1 MIILKNILFQQ
12 VCCKDLWCLETAC
25 PGEPEKV
32 QLLKAGIGNLEISWN
47 PIPTGKLRFERL
59 SLIFSPFYS

>member
-1 MIILKNILFQQ
+1 
-12 VCCKDLWCLETAC
+12 VCCKDLWCLETVY

-47 PIPTGKLRFERL
+47 PVPTGKIKFC
-59 SLIFSPFYS
+59 FVFYKISIL